1 MRDGYNPSVSIRGN
15 GDALVLV
22 PGINGSGALFY
33 RQVPLLERS
42 YRVATYSL
50 RDEADELD
58 VLVED
63 LAQVVDRTAGEN
75 RQAVIVGESF
85 GGAVALT
92 FALKYPDRV
101 STLVILNSFPRLPSQ
116 LRLRLAIAG
125 LTALPWNAFPL
136 LRRAT
141 VWRLHSRHTD
151 PQDIRRFIELT
162 SDATRHGYLN
172 RLKLLRRYDVRHRL
186 HELTMP
192 TLFLAAE
199 HDHLVPSVTEARF
212 MSTRVPAAALQILAG
227 HGHICLIAPDL
238 DLAAIIREWNTSRQS
253 SRPSKAAKV

>member
-1 MRDGYNPSVSIRGN
+1 MSDSYDPGVSIRGS
-15 GDALVLV
+15 GDPLVLV

-50 RDEADELD
+50 RDDAAELD

-63 LAQVVDRTAGEN
+63 LDRVVARTATAGS
-75 RQAVIVGESF
+75 RAVIVGESF

-92 FALKYPDRV
+92 FALKYPERV
-101 STLVILNSFPRLPSQ
+101 SALVILNSFPHFRSQVRLS
-116 LRLRLAIAG
+116 LAIAG
-125 LTALPWNAFPL
+125 LAAVPWNAITL

-141 VWRLHSRHTD
+141 AWRLHSRHTHRD
-151 PQDIRRFIELT
+151 DIDRFLRLT
-162 SDATRHGYLN
+162 ADATRQGYLN
-172 RLKLLRRYDVRHRL
+172 RLKLLRRYDVRHQL
-186 HELTMP
+186 HQLTMP

-199 HDHLVPSVTEARF
+199 QDHLVESVTEARY
-212 MSTRVPAAALQILAG
+212 MSARVPSGALQILAG

-238 DLAAIIREWNTSRQS
+238 DLAAIIGGWHS
-253 SRPSKAAKV
+253 SRLPAALPVRSA

>member
-1 MRDGYNPSVSIRGN
+1 MRDGYNPSVSIRGD

-22 PGINGSGALFY
+22 PGINGSGTLFY

-50 RDEADELD
+50 RDEADELE

-63 LAQVVDRTAGEN
+63 LAQVVERTAGGK

-85 GGAVALT
+85 GGAVALS

-101 STLVILNSFPRLPSQ
+101 SRLVILNSFPRLASQ

-125 LTALPWNAFPL
+125 LSAVPWNAIPW

-151 PQDIRRFIELT
+151 REDIRRFIELT

-199 HDHLVPSVTEARF
+199 HDHLVPSVAEARF
-212 MSTRVPAAALQILAG
+212 MSTRVPSGALQILGG
-227 HGHICLIAPDL
+227 HGHICLIAPNL
-238 DLAAIIREWNTSRQS
+238 DLAGIIDEWNTSRQS
-253 SRPSKAAKV
+253 SRPSGAARV

>member
-1 MRDGYNPSVSIRGN
+1 MSNGYDPSVSIRGD
-15 GDALVLV
+15 GDPLVLV

-50 RDEADELD
+50 RDDAEEID

-63 LAQVVDRTAGEN
+63 LARVVDRTASTN

-92 FALKYPDRV
+92 FALKYPGRV
-101 STLVILNSFPRLPSQ
+101 SALVILNSFPHLKSQ
-116 LRLRLAIAG
+116 LRLNLALAG
-125 LTALPWNAFPL
+125 LAALPWNAVPM

-141 VWRLHSRHTD
+141 AWRLHSRHTE
-151 PQDIRRFIELT
+151 QVDIERFFHLT
-162 SDATRHGYLN
+162 ADATRHGYMN
-172 RLKLLRRYDVRHRL
+172 RLRLLRRYDVRHRL
-186 HELTMP
+186 HELKMP
-192 TLFLAAE
+192 ALFLAAE
-199 HDHLVPSVTEARF
+199 EDHLVPSVAEAQY
-212 MSTRVPAAALQILAG
+212 MSTRVRSSALQILRG

-238 DLAAIIREWNTSRQS
+238 DLASIISAWNA
-253 SRPSKAAKV
+253 SRPTKVEGLAEV